1 MGKTDV
7 LLLEKSGL
15 THGATWHAAGVIGQ
29 LRPSRNVTRMLGL
42 TVALYDALEE
52 ETGQAIDWKRVGSLR
67 IASSKD
73 RMLEYKRAATTAKS
87 FGLDMHLLG
96 PKETQALFPIMSLD
110 GVEGSAYIPSDGYV
124 DPASA
129 TQALAIGARRRGVM
143 IVEGVETTGFS
154 PGRPESA
161 RGAHHR
167 RLACAPRPWS
177 TPPACGAARSR
188 RMVGV
193 RCADGRAGAPVHCH
207 RADSRLAAW
216 HAHGARS

>member
-1 MGKTDV
+1 MPPTLPTQAEIVIVGGGIVGCSIAYHLADMGKTDV

-15 THGATWHAAGVIGQ
+15 TQGATWHAAGVIGQ

-42 TVALYDALEE
+42 TVALYDTLEE

-67 IASSKD
+67 IASSSD

-96 PKETQALFPIMSLD
+96 PKETQELFPIMTLD

-129 TQALAIGARRRGVM
+129 TQALAIGARRRGVR
-143 IVEGVETTGFS
+143 IVEGVEATG
-154 PGRPESA
+154 
-161 RGAHHR
+161 
-167 RLACAPRPWS
+167 
-177 TPPACGAARSR
+177 
-188 RMVGV
+188 
-193 RCADGRAGAPVHCH
+193 
-207 RADSRLAAW
+207 
-216 HAHGARS
+216 